1 MTALD
6 SMVRVHRWM
15 LDERQRK
22 LADLQ
27 VFVDKLKDDLTAL
40 DKELEAEREVADG
53 SDEAGMAYPAFVA
66 ASLERRK
73 KLCDT
78 IANLESEIEAVRE
91 EVAEAFGE
99 LKKFEMAR
107 DNQDLRE
114 ADKRNRRDRLNVDE
128 LGVSI
133 YRRNKASSGD

>member
-1 MTALD
+1 MTVLD

-15 LDERQRK
+15 VDERQRK

-27 VFVDKLKDDLTAL
+27 VFVEKLKEDLAAL
-40 DKELEAEREVADG
+40 DQKLEAEREVADG
-53 SDEAGMAYPAFVA
+53 SDEAGLAYPAYVA

-78 IANLESEIEAVRE
+78 IANLESEIEEVRE

-107 DNQDLRE
+107 DNQNNRE
-114 ADKRNRRDRLNVDE
+114 TAKRNRSDRLNVDE
-128 LGVSI
+128 LSVSI

>member
-6 SMVRVHRWM
+6 SMVRVHRWV

-22 LADLQ
+22 LVDLQ
-27 VFVDKLKDDLTAL
+27 LFVDKLKDDLTAL
-40 DKELEAEREVADG
+40 DKQLEAEREVADG

-78 IANLESEIEAVRE
+78 ITNLESEIEAVRE

-107 DNQDLRE
+107 DNQGQRE
-114 ADKRNRRDRLNVDE
+114 SDKRNRRDRLNVDE
-128 LGVSI
+128 LSVSI
-133 YRRNKASSGD
+133 YRRNKASGD